1 MNEWEKK
8 AKVELQPVLVYSTKD
23 KIGQFNRTS
32 LRTGLN
38 NAEKYGRAYEKLSK
52 EDQKIFLLTKR
63 L

>member
-8 AKVELQPVLVYSTKD
+8 AKVELQPVLFYSKED

-52 EDQKIFLLTKR
+52 EDQQIFLLTKR